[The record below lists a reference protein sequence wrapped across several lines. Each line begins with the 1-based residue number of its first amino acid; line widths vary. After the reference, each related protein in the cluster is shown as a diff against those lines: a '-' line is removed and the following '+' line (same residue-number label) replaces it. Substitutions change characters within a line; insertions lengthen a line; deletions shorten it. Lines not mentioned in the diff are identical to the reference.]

1 VGFASAV
8 ADMEGR
14 RSGRHLLV
22 VSAAMKAHEDMSDRT
37 VWSSSA
43 TNELL
48 TAARRAAL
56 EDARARGLVK
66 STRVGNRYEVGR
78 VGVSFC
84 LGKQKTVKLSCLL
97 QDLFFTIHHEH
108 SSMSLS

>member
-1 VGFASAV
+1 VGFESAV

-22 VSAAMKAHEDMSDRT
+22 VSVAMKAHEDMSDRA
-37 VWSSSA
+37 VWNSSA
-43 TNELL
+43 RSELL

-66 STRVGNRYEVGR
+66 STRVGNRYESGPGWR
-78 VGVSFC
+78 ELLSGEE
-84 LGKQKTVKLSCLL
+84 QKAVKLSYLL

-108 SSMSLS
+108 